1 MKTILLLL
9 MSFILCT
16 TITCQTNDREISLEN
31 GQKFL
36 IGEITTTG
44 LSQSEYANWYLP
56 NFNNYVPNETIIS
69 TIKEDLQEYQILIFL
84 GTWCGDSK
92 REVPRFLKI
101 LETANFPDTQLK
113 IIALDK
119 RKGKYKQSPTGEE
132 WGLQIL
138 RVPTFILY
146 KNGREVNRIIES
158 PNTTLE
164 EDLQKII
171 KRKGYIPN
179 KAKSMH
185 FD

>member
-1 MKTILLLL
+1 MKTLFPLLINFL
-9 MSFILCT
+9 LCT
-16 TITCQTNDREISLEN
+16 TLSCQTINQEISLEN
-31 GQKFL
+31 GQKIL
-36 IGEITTTG
+36 IGEITTKG
-44 LSQSEYANWYLP
+44 LSQSEYYSWYTTNLK
-56 NFNNYVPNETIIS
+56 NYVPDDSIIS
-69 TIKEDLQEYQILIFL
+69 SIKKDLQDYEILIFL

-101 LETANFPDTQLK
+101 LNTAHFPNKQLK

-119 RKGKYKQSPTGEE
+119 RPGRYKKSPTGEE

-158 PNTTLE
+158 PNVTLE

-171 KRKGYIPN
+171 ERKGYIAN
-179 KAKSMH
+179 KGKSMH

>member
-1 MKTILLLL
+1 MKTVPILIMSLLLCYVL
-9 MSFILCT
+9 NAQLIN
-16 TITCQTNDREISLEN
+16 QEISLEN

-36 IGEITTTG
+36 VGEITKEG
-44 LSQSEYANWYLP
+44 LQQSYYTKW
-56 NFNNYVPNETIIS
+56 FQTNYDNYQVDETIIS
-69 TIKEDLQEYQILIFL
+69 NIKEDLQSYHVLVFL

-101 LETANFPDTQLK
+101 LETANVPDDHLK
-113 IIALDK
+113 IVALDK

-138 RVPTFILY
+138 RVPTIVIL
-146 KNGREVNRIIES
+146 KNGREINRIIET
-158 PNTTLE
+158 PNSTLE
-164 EDLQKII
+164 EDLHKII
-171 KRKGYIPN
+171 KREGYTAN

>member
-1 MKTILLLL
+1 M
-9 MSFILCT
+9 
-16 TITCQTNDREISLEN
+16 Q
-31 GQKFL
+31 G
-36 IGEITTTG
+36 
-44 LSQSEYANWYLP
+44 
-56 NFNNYVPNETIIS
+56 
-69 TIKEDLQEYQILIFL
+69 YQILAFL

-101 LETANFPDTQLK
+101 LETANFPDDQLK
-113 IIALDK
+113 IVALDK

-164 EDLQKII
+164 EDVKKII
-171 KRKGYIPN
+171 KTDGYVAN
-179 KAKSMH
+179 RARSMH